1 MTPQELWEK
10 LEKDQES
17 YKKNILAMT
26 PQEIMDKAWG
36 IAIRNDIQYALKD
49 EELDED
55 PELVEG
61 LGALDDPLGC
71 VCEYFDK
78 MLAEHMDNIRRAIYD
93 VAYAS
98 ADAMWVCSDPDCAQ
112 YIRPLD
118 VTPGNRSYKK
128 WEAVQIF
135 GADAIGYGVAHAIVE
150 PGKFKPEELDKVV
163 AAFGYENLDTMHA
176 TTTDRVVADQI
187 VAECVF
193 ETYFGMQGILKYKNF
208 DEAKK
213 AVEGIIKGGE
223 KNE

>member
-10 LEKDQES
+10 LEKDQEA
-17 YKKNILAMT
+17 YKKKILAMT
-26 PQEIMDKAWG
+26 PQEIMDKAWE
-36 IAIRNDIQYALKD
+36 IAIRNDIQYALEG

-61 LGALDDPLGC
+61 LGALDNPLNS
-71 VCEYFDK
+71 VCEHFNK
-78 MLAEHMDNIRRAIYD
+78 MLTVHMDGIRSAIYD

-118 VTPGNRSYKK
+118 VTPGNRSYEK

-135 GADAIGYGVAHAIVE
+135 GAAAIGYGVAHAIVDL
-150 PGKFKPEELDKVV
+150 GKFKPEELDKVV
-163 AAFGYENLDTMHA
+163 AAFGFENRDTMYA

-193 ETYFGMQGILKYKNF
+193 ETYYGMQGLLKYKNF

-213 AVEGIIKGGE
+213 AVEEIIKGGE